1 MIRKVYGGKE
11 IIKDEH
17 EEMVNRILKLPLEE
31 RKRVRDL
38 IQTLQS
44 YSTDNNKISEKLIE
58 TMKTGKFY
66 KDDYDLLVKTGIII
80 PMEKTYK
87 EKIEE
92 IEKKKRMSI
101 DEETQQELRELQKE
115 RLKKIL

>member
-1 MIRKVYGGKE
+1 MVRKVYGGKALTSDEE
-11 IIKDEH
+11 IVDK
-17 EEMVNRILKLPLEE
+17 ILKLPITDQ
-31 RKRVRDL
+31 KRLTDILR
-38 IQTLQS
+38 TLQS
-44 YSTDNNKISEKLIE
+44 YGSDNKNIAEKLIE

-66 KDDYDLLVKTGIII
+66 KDDYDLLVQTGIII